1 MYSNGKKK
9 VDDPDRM
16 KFETEE
22 FYIKS
27 PEEMTSLFEYVPQ
40 AIENTE
46 KIAKRCNVDFDFG
59 TRHLPAYAVPDGKDA
74 FEYLRELCQSG
85 LEKRYLP
92 VSDELQKRLDYE
104 LGVIKS
110 MGFVDYFLIVWDFI
124 HFAKITVLWSDR
136 DVEVRQAV
144 SLRTVLA

>member
-1 MYSNGKKK
+1 
-9 VDDPDRM
+9 M

-74 FEYLRELCQSG
+74 FEYLRDFVKSG
-85 LEKRYLP
+85 LEKTIFNR
-92 VSDELQKRLDYE
+92 VSGRNYKKRLE
-104 LGVIKS
+104 FTNSV
-110 MGFVDYFLIVWDFI
+110 
-124 HFAKITVLWSDR
+124 
-136 DVEVRQAV
+136 
-144 SLRTVLA
+144 

>member
-1 MYSNGKKK
+1 MYSNGKK

-85 LEKRYLP
+85 LENDIHLYRTNYRN
-92 VSDELQKRLDYE
+92 V
-104 LGVIKS
+104 
-110 MGFVDYFLIVWDFI
+110 LITNSV
-124 HFAKITVLWSDR
+124 
-136 DVEVRQAV
+136 
-144 SLRTVLA
+144 